1 MYWADDALVM
11 QRRAE
16 DGSFEL
22 IMVRSID
29 PESNPDAPQLIL
41 KSTHRD
47 LGSGKETE
55 ATSWFTRTGAS
66 PNPAPVPDMSAIHSN
81 ITESAAA
88 APAIGGGT
96 MLDIKDEELDNEDDD
111 DDVAVAKMRTIS
123 TAQKAAYSAKIYSGT
138 KAPSS
143 TFGFFGGSSKGRVST
158 IQSQTAKNAVS
169 STPVSS
175 KPATSPTKTAT
186 ASSLPASLKASLAEE
201 FAGSW
206 SQQGAN
212 KNNSMSLS
220 FKIVMM
226 PNNSCRII
234 EQTATGKTIE
244 DINLVIDGP
253 VVSSKVSTAQVALQS
268 PPVTTPFLFL
278 SQVQSKSFKSRLYFE
293 GNSLVL
299 HRANSSEKYEL
310 FIKREI
316 EDEGR
321 VMRMVTTRKELKTG
335 VESESMTLFQRAK

>member
-1 MYWADDALVM
+1 MQRKLAATMTLVHTITMDPPTLLAFRLQEKGGPINTDATLTIGADFTEVSLNGKKFMHRMYWADDALVM

-22 IMVRSID
+22 IIVRSID

-55 ATSWFTRTGAS
+55 ATSWFTRTGPS
-66 PNPAPVPDMSAIHSN
+66 PNPAPVPDISAIQSN
-81 ITESAAA
+81 ATESAAV
-88 APAIGGGT
+88 APATSGGAV
-96 MLDIKDEELDNEDDD
+96 LDIKDEELDNEDDD

-123 TAQKAAYSAKIYSGT
+123 TAQKAAYSAKIYNGT

-158 IQSQTAKNAVS
+158 IQSQSAKNAS
-169 STPVSS
+169 STPASS
-175 KPATSPTKTAT
+175 KPAVSPNKTAPAT
-186 ASSLPASLKASLAEE
+186 SLAASLKAGLAEE

-206 SQQGAN
+206 IQQGAN

-220 FKIVMM
+220 FKIAMM
-226 PNNSCRII
+226 PNNGCRII

-244 DINLVIDGP
+244 DATLVIDGP
-253 VVSSKVSTAQVALQS
+253 VVSLKVSIAVIIVY
-268 PPVTTPFLFL
+268 P
-278 SQVQSKSFKSRLYFE
+278 
-293 GNSLVL
+293 
-299 HRANSSEKYEL
+299 
-310 FIKREI
+310 
-316 EDEGR
+316 
-321 VMRMVTTRKELKTG
+321 
-335 VESESMTLFQRAK
+335 